1 MTTLQEQAKAVQ
13 KGMYRSQSMPCS
25 HQVVSTPMVAP

>member
-13 KGMYRSQSMPCS
+13 KGMYRSQTMSSS
-25 HQVVSTPMVAP
+25 HQVVSTTMLAQ